1 MIEQA
6 NPSATLLFG
15 RTTYEM
21 MAGYW
26 PTPAAVRDN
35 PVVAGVMNSAPKIVF
50 SKTMKPVEDG
60 PVWKNIRVF
69 RGILPEEIVAL
80 KKQAGGDIAILGSGN
95 LVQQFA
101 NLGLIDEYGLM
112 VNPVILGAGKHL
124 FSDVRTMDLKLLA
137 IRTFRNGRVFLR
149 YKPV

>member
-1 MIEQA
+1 
-6 NPSATLLFG
+6 
-15 RTTYEM
+15 
-21 MAGYW
+21 
-26 PTPAAVRDN
+26 
-35 PVVAGVMNSAPKIVF
+35 MNSAPKIVF

-112 VNPVILGAGKHL
+112 VNPVILGAGKRL
-124 FSDVRTMDLKLLA
+124 FNDVKMMNLHLLA
-137 IRTFRNGRVFLR
+137 IRTFRNGKVFLR